1 MVSAFTPPRYI
12 RTRRRSYAIHG
23 GSRVAISRL
32 VTTISPR
39 AVPIG
44 FHASHEQWQPSVLL
58 RLVQQAE
65 AAGFTAAMSSD
76 HFHPWTER
84 DAASGFAWTWLGAA
98 LQATRLP
105 FGVVSAPGQ
114 RYHPAIVAQG
124 AATID
129 EMFPGRFWLAV
140 GSGEFVNEHITG
152 DPWPRKAE
160 RNARLREAVDVI
172 RALWRG
178 ETVDHDGLVRVR
190 AATLHTRP
198 RTPLPLLG
206 AALTEPTAEW
216 MGSWADGLITAGARH
231 DALRRI
237 VEAFHRGGGR
247 GKRLVLQAAVS
258 YAPDESEALRDAFTS
273 WRHAALGP
281 ALLADLETPAHF
293 DEATAALTPETLLDK
308 LRISSD
314 LARHRGWLE
323 EDLALGFDE
332 IHLSHVGRD
341 VERFIGVFG
350 DHVLPRVALARA
362 S

>member
-1 MVSAFTPPRYI
+1 VAAF
-12 RTRRRSYAIHG
+12 SH
-23 GSRVAISRL
+23 
-32 VTTISPR
+32 R

-44 FHASHEQWQPSVLL
+44 FHASHEQWPPSALL
-58 RLVQQAE
+58 RFVRQAE

-84 DAASGFAWTWLGAA
+84 DGASGFAWTWLGAA

-114 RYHPAIVAQG
+114 RYHPAIIAQA
-124 AATID
+124 AATLD
-129 EMFPGRFWLAV
+129 DMFPGRFWLAV

-152 DPWPRKAE
+152 DPWPRKDA
-160 RNARLREAVDVI
+160 RNARLREAVDVM

-178 ETVDHDGLVRVR
+178 DTVDHDGHVRVR
-190 AATLHTRP
+190 AARLHTRP
-198 RTPLPLLG
+198 RQPLPILG

-237 VEAFHRGGGR
+237 VEAFRRGGGR
-247 GKRLVLQAAVS
+247 GKRLVLQAAVC
-258 YAPDESEALRDAFTS
+258 YGPDEDAALHDAFTS

-281 ALLADLETPAHF
+281 TLLADLETPAHF
-293 DEATAALTPETLLDK
+293 DEATQAVTPDALRDK

-314 LARHRGWLE
+314 LARHRGWIE

-332 IHLSHVGRD
+332 IQLSHVGRG
-341 VERFIGVFG
+341 VERFIAAFG
-350 DHVLPRVALARA
+350 DTVLPRLPLARA
-362 S
+362 G